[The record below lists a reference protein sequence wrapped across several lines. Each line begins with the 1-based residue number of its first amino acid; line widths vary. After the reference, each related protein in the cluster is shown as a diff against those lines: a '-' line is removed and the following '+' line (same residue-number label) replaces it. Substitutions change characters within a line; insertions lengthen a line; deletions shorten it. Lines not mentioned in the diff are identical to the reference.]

1 MARRA
6 PAASAARQ
14 RAAFEHLQASAA
26 AVTEIQIELAEIPA
40 PSGAEEQRA
49 AAVAHWL
56 RSAGCR
62 VDRDSAGNVIA
73 LRAGGSGGRRIAL
86 SSHLDTVFPA
96 DQAVRVTRGGGA
108 CRYCRADPVPAE
120 ELHGP
125 GIADDAAGLA
135 ALIALAQ
142 ALAAAEA
149 ESAGDLL
156 FIATVGEE
164 GRGNLRGA
172 RHLFQEQSAGALDAF
187 VTIDHPDPEA
197 VVHRGIGSRRFAVHF
212 YGPGG
217 HAWGDFGR
225 YNPAYAL
232 AATAQR
238 LASMA
243 LPSEERC
250 TLNVGVMEA
259 GRSVN
264 AIPEHARMEVDL
276 RSEAAAAL
284 GTLEAALRAAVAE
297 GQAEELTR
305 RPSDRAWVGDRTD
318 RRAPAWGDRAGAPAR
333 AGGHRRPGSGGL
345 SADADGI
352 VHGRQRGDGRDG
364 TRDRAGVGRAQRQP
378 AQRAGAL
385 LAEGPGADPRRAPAA
400 GARTQRRAPRR
411 LVSRFQKRGA

>member
-96 DQAVRVTRGGGA
+96 EQAVRVARGGGA

-187 VTIDHPDPEA
+187 VTIDHPDPAA

-212 YGPGG
+212 HGPGG

-284 GTLEAALRAAVAE
+284 DTLEAALRAAVAE
-297 GQAEELTR
+297 GQAEELTK
-305 RPSDRAWVGDRTD
+305 RPSDRAWVEIEPIGERPPGVTAPEHPLVRAAIAALEAEGFRPTLTGSSTDANAAMAAAVPAIALGWGGRSGNLHSAQEHFSPKGRERTLAVLL
-318 RRAPAWGDRAGAPAR
+318 RLAL
-333 AGGHRRPGSGGL
+333 GL
-345 SADADGI
+345 SDA
-352 VHGRQRGDGRDG
+352 R
-364 TRDRAGVGRAQRQP
+364 
-378 AQRAGAL
+378 
-385 LAEGPGADPRRAPAA
+385 
-400 GARTQRRAPRR
+400 
-411 LVSRFQKRGA
+411 RGAW